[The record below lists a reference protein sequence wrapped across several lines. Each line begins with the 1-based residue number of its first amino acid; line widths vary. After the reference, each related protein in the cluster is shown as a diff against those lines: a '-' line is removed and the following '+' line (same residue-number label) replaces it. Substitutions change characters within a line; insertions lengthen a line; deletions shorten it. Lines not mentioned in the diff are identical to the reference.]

1 MPDTIQDAKLLTA
14 KEAKASALKNLTVAL
29 YSGVMWIEVV
39 KVGRGYCVEPWLLK
53 WIIRNL

>member
-29 YSGVMWIEVV
+29 YSGVM
-39 KVGRGYCVEPWLLK
+39 
-53 WIIRNL
+53 